1 MTEPLVLV
9 GMLLAAMLVPAVMM
23 MRAGMFWCPKCKT
36 YHYKSVA
43 PTRCYRDYCEMVARR
58 QARLRRMTHGIHSRK
73 AA

>member
-1 MTEPLVLV
+1 MVDAVIVTTT
-9 GMLLAAMLVPAVMM
+9 LLLAMLVCVVAS

-58 QARLRRMTHGIHSRK
+58 QARLRRLTHAVHRK
-73 AA
+73 